1 MSTVS
6 ITSDLEPYLAS
17 LRSYLDSRDTAN
29 DKPEEADMEPRAQE
43 PAANGTLAVRQG
55 QNGSRESRAASVK
68 RRAPHTRSL

>member
-29 DKPEEADMEPRAQE
+29 DKSEEADMEPRAQE
-43 PAANGTLAVRQG
+43 PAANGTPAARQG
-55 QNGSRESRAASVK
+55 QNGARENRAAGVK
-68 RRAPHTRSL
+68 RRGPHTRSL